1 MEISLNEEQSLL
13 RSSLRETLAQE
24 VRFDRV
30 RELERSGGVDDELW
44 ATLAGLGWLS
54 LPFAEELGGGG
65 GSIMDLA
72 VATEE
77 VARSAAVVPFAEV
90 MAAGLTVA
98 RFGSAETAP
107 AIVDAILR
115 GEKTLVP
122 AVLDDRDSFASIGGP
137 VAGDTFTGERF
148 YVDFAPDADAFLIR
162 TPSGLHYVPADPN
175 SVQIQPLA
183 GIARLPIAN
192 LAFSN
197 ASATLVS
204 GEEGWTFLSRVMRL
218 LSAIECLAFASVAAE
233 MATEYVKNRVQFG
246 RPLGSFQAVQHHCAN
261 MALLNHGSRF
271 LVYEAIWALD
281 EGVATDEQV
290 AMAKAWAARSAVEVT
305 ALSHQLHGGIG
316 VTEEYDL
323 HFYSRR
329 AKHYGVAWGTPEECL
344 DTVAASVTQPVDW
357 S

>member
-1 MEISLNEEQSLL
+1 MEISLSEEQALL

-24 VRFDRV
+24 VSFDRV
-30 RELERSGGVDDELW
+30 RELEGSGSVDRDLW
-44 ATLAGLGWLS
+44 ASLAGLGWLT
-54 LPFAEELGGGG
+54 LPFPEEAGGGG

-90 MAAGLTVA
+90 IAAGLAVS
-98 RFGSAETAP
+98 RFGSPDSASG
-107 AIVDAILR
+107 IVGEVLR
-115 GEKTLVP
+115 GEQMLVP
-122 AVLDDRDSFASIGGP
+122 AVLDASDSFDSIDGTIDGG
-137 VAGDTFTGERF
+137 TFTGERR
-148 YVDFAPDADAFLIR
+148 YVDFAPGADAFLIR
-162 TPSGLHYVPADPN
+162 TGSGLHHVRTDPAT
-175 SVQIQPLA
+175 VQIEQLS

-192 LAFSN
+192 VAFSG
-197 ASATLVS
+197 ASASLVS
-204 GEEGWTFLSRVMRL
+204 GMEGWTFLSRLMRL
-218 LSAIECLAFASVAAE
+218 LSAVECLAFASVAAE

-261 MALLNHGSRF
+261 MALLNHGTRF
-271 LVYEAIWALD
+271 LVYEAVWALD
-281 EGVATDEQV
+281 QDVVTDEQV

-323 HFYSRR
+323 HFFSRR

-344 DTVAASVTQPVDW
+344 DLVAATVTRPVDW